1 VLLDLALS
9 VSQLA
14 EACLAAGADGVYYS
28 CWSQDVLSDTEYRE
42 LGVLTTLAGLWGA
55 AAAEFPLLHVREAL
69 NEWVERYASNPVR
82 VVGRSGAEGSISL
95 STGAL
100 SFPGKFVPGET
111 PIGGRRA
118 PRGGMSSSP
127 SPLLLDTTWRE
138 TPMVECQMPA
148 IRGSE
153 PCPASVGW
161 RPERPGGH
169 RKVSGIP

>member
-1 VLLDLALS
+1 MDLALS

-118 PRGGMSSSP
+118 PRGGMASSSSP
-127 SPLLLDTTWRE
+127 S
-138 TPMVECQMPA
+138 A
-148 IRGSE
+148 
-153 PCPASVGW
+153 
-161 RPERPGGH
+161 GH
-169 RKVSGIP
+169 HSARDAHGRVPNARHQGE